1 MKWLEI
7 RKARL
12 EDVPSIAALVNEYAA
27 QGLMLPKRQVDL
39 YEQVREFVVV
49 VTSDAELLGCGA
61 LRLVWHNL
69 AEVRSLAI
77 STKAQGMG
85 LGRRIVEELID
96 DARELGLAKVFA
108 LTYQQ
113 TFFEKLGFH
122 VVDKSV
128 FPQKVW
134 LDCNQ
139 CSKQNCCDEIAMIR
153 VLDPTQ
159 SDEDPPEL
167 VREWTTGKEILQLRV
182 LPAEVKA

>member
-1 MKWLEI
+1 LKWLEI

-12 EDVPSIAALVNEYAA
+12 DDVPRIADLVNEYAN

-49 VTSDAELLGCGA
+49 VTSDGDLLGCGA
-61 LRLVWHNL
+61 LRFVWHNL

-77 STKAQGMG
+77 SGKAQGMG
-85 LGRRIVEELID
+85 LGRRIVEELIE
-96 DARELGLAKVFA
+96 DAKEIGLAKVFC
-108 LTYQQ
+108 LTYQVK
-113 TFFEKLGFH
+113 FFEKLGFH
-122 VVDKSV
+122 VVDKAI

-139 CSKQNCCDEIAMIR
+139 CAKQTCCDEIAMIK
-153 VLDPTQ
+153 VLDPKA

-167 VREWTTGKEILQLRV
+167 TKEWVSGKEILQLRV
-182 LPAEVKA
+182 LPSEVRA